1 MQREIKDSLGQK
13 SLNLCEAT
21 ESVGGRLEVIRTFP
35 FASRDNPRSTA
46 RRRQTL
52 STATRL
58 TVFDFGDREWR
69 QFVSRHPH
77 LHQSASAK
85 AEQGLQDKLE
95 KATRA
100 YRDPVYLAR
109 SLRTQ
114 RVAGR
119 KDREY
124 DGCDSCK
131 ASHSI
136 TRAWNAK
143 DLARGR
149 KRGSRRAR
157 SYWSEIYHI
166 DKK

>member
-35 FASRDNPRSTA
+35 FAPGDNPRSTA

-95 KATRA
+95 KAARP
-100 YRDPVYLAR
+100 YRHPVYLAGVER
-109 SLRTQ
+109 
-114 RVAGR
+114 G
-119 KDREY
+119 
-124 DGCDSCK
+124 GC
-131 ASHSI
+131 
-136 TRAWNAK
+136 
-143 DLARGR
+143 
-149 KRGSRRAR
+149 
-157 SYWSEIYHI
+157 
-166 DKK
+166 